1 MIRMGLGL
9 VVAAFCAAPLAAEV
23 IDCSFKPG
31 KKSYITDRY
40 IFSYDPAKAEAVV
53 IDGFIKFKY
62 ENPIAAKVLSAT
74 EDKIVFT
81 WTVDVGDVSNPAAI
95 MYYRQTFNPQDK
107 KAKISAVAGRIG
119 GEAITFSAAG
129 SCTVEKE

>member
-1 MIRMGLGL
+1 MIKMGLAV

-23 IDCSFKPG
+23 IDCTFKAG

-40 IFSYDPAKAEAVV
+40 IFSYDPGKAEALV
-53 IDGFIKFKY
+53 IDAFIKFKY
-62 ENPIAAKVLSAT
+62 ERPIAAKVLSAT
-74 EDKIVFT
+74 KDKIVFT

-107 KAKISAVAGRIG
+107 KAKISAVAGRVG
-119 GEAITFSAAG
+119 GEAITFSAQG
-129 SCTVEKE
+129 SCTVEK